1 VLLVEVVGVVVQ
13 VQEQMEGLV
22 VGDQMEVAEVQDLLL
37 EMMVVHL

>member
-13 VQEQMEGLV
+13 VLEQMEGLV
-22 VGDQMEVAEVQDLLL
+22 VGDQTEVAEVQDLLL